1 MLPNLP
7 HSAIAFCRSIG
18 VVLLPCLGLA
28 GCASLDT
35 PPQQAD
41 PEPDTQ
47 SASSLG
53 AELRKPTPPGQ
64 MLGIDDRAREIERNL
79 GVR

>member
-1 MLPNLP
+1 MLPNSP
-7 HSAIAFCRSIG
+7 YSAITFCRSIG
-18 VVLLPCLGLA
+18 VVLLSCLGLV

-35 PPQQAD
+35 LPQQGD
-41 PEPDTQ
+41 PEPDAQ
-47 SASSLG
+47 IG
-53 AELRKPTPPGQ
+53 FQLRKPTPPGQ